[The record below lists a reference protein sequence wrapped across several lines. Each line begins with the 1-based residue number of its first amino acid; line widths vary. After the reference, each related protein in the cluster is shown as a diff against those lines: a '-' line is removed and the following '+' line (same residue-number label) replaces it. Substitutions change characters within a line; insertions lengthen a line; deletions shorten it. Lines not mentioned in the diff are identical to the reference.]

1 MPMNE
6 NRHDR
11 EQDDDAYRENNRQ
24 DEKYACNCQIEEKR
38 SNSTPC
44 VVKKAIGDRREGDG
58 LEDELEGFN
67 DSACKNQ
74 GHHGYHEHNFKQN
87 FAGHAIPNE
96 IDWQLK
102 QRT

>member
-1 MPMNE
+1 MNE

-11 EQDDDAYRENNRQ
+11 EQDDDAYRENNRY
-24 DEKYACNCQIEEKR
+24 DEKYACDRQAEEKR
-38 SNSTPC
+38 SKSIPC
-44 VVKKAIGDRREGDG
+44 VVEKAVGDRGEGYG
-58 LEDELEGFN
+58 LEDEPEGFN

-74 GHHGYHEHNFKQN
+74 GSHGCHEHNFKQN

-96 IDWQLK
+96 IDRQLK